1 MFSKTLK
8 DFAGEGKL
16 LEVFKEVYPDI
27 LQEHIISDSDFIAR
41 AWSKY
46 PQGEKSLNGKYFE
59 AILSILFYKKG
70 LLPFFIQA
78 NLAFIPN
85 VNFDFVLYSKE
96 YGPIVLSA
104 KTSLRER
111 YKQADL
117 EGMMLRQVYRKS
129 KCFLITLNHSEANS
143 VNQKISNGEVL
154 GIDQVVCADT
164 ADFDTLIQS
173 FSAYTLI
180 DPQPIAVITGAKKF
194 L

>member
-1 MFSKTLK
+1 MFSKTIK

-173 FSAYTLI
+173 VSAYTLI

>member
-1 MFSKTLK
+1 MSNKTIK

-16 LEVFKEVYPDI
+16 LEVFMDVYPDI
-27 LQEHIISDSDFIAR
+27 LNQQIASASDFITG

-46 PQGEKSLNGKYFE
+46 PKGEKSLNGKYFE

-96 YGPIVLSA
+96 YGPIVFSA

-129 KCFLITLNHSEANS
+129 KS
-143 VNQKISNGEVL
+143 V
-154 GIDQVVCADT
+154 
-164 ADFDTLIQS
+164 
-173 FSAYTLI
+173 
-180 DPQPIAVITGAKKF
+180 
-194 L
+194 